1 MANEALE
8 KMANGYQTMTSV
20 KKDVDAWETEK
31 NPLVVNLGQAIKLK
45 VTNPN
50 LRFQEDYYVKE
61 FQAITDELTI
71 LGLSPYNDYHIFEMI
86 ESAKLLKCKFYY
98 YNESECERIK
108 TLLPNLYRKR
118 KLEFLNV
125 KNFWERL

>member
-1 MANEALE
+1 
-8 KMANGYQTMTSV
+8 MTSV

-61 FQAITDELTI
+61 F
-71 LGLSPYNDYHIFEMI
+71 
-86 ESAKLLKCKFYY
+86 
-98 YNESECERIK
+98 
-108 TLLPNLYRKR
+108 
-118 KLEFLNV
+118 
-125 KNFWERL
+125 